1 MKRFMLTA
9 MHSNAGKTVMTC
21 ALLAALKRRG
31 IEVHSFKCGP
41 DYIDPMFHS
50 RVLGIPCRNLDLFLQ
65 GKEKVKETLSA
76 HGGELAVLEGAMGY
90 YDGMAGTE
98 ENSAWEVAALTE
110 TPAVLVVRPKGVGI
124 SLAAQI
130 RGMMQFRADS
140 NRNGSA
146 YLKKGTAGGAAMPY
160 AENSGIGEILLADCS
175 ASLAAY
181 LRPILERET
190 GLPVFGYLPAMKEA
204 ELGSRHLGLMTAD
217 EIRDLSERMTV
228 LVEQAEKTI
237 DIDGIVHL
245 AETLETTEIGPAG
258 NPKCAAE
265 ADTERTDAVRVHF
278 PETDCRIA
286 VARDKAFCFLYE
298 DSLDAL
304 RQAGAEPVFFSPL
317 TDGQL
322 PENIQGLY
330 LCGGYPELYAEE
342 LSRNSSMLQSIRKN
356 IKDGMPVLAE
366 CGGFL
371 YLQQELEDEQ
381 GKVWPVCGVLPGNG
395 FRTKRLQR
403 FGYHWLQAEKDSM
416 LFRTGE
422 KVPVHE
428 FHYWDC
434 TCNGT
439 DLTSVKPDGRQWACG
454 YADESMYAAFPHL
467 HLGGALPLAER
478 FVQRCRKEDG

>member
-140 NRNGSA
+140 NRNGAA

-160 AENSGIGEILLADCS
+160 AENSGIGGILLADCS

-217 EIRDLSERMTV
+217 EIRDLSDRMTV
-228 LVEQAEKTI
+228 LAEQAEKSI
-237 DIDGIVHL
+237 DIDGILHL
-245 AETLETTEIGPAG
+245 ADMAGTIESEPAG
-258 NPKCAAE
+258 NPGSTAGTHTESTDVPQAYAAKP
-265 ADTERTDAVRVHF
+265 V
-278 PETDCRIA
+278 CRIA
-286 VARDKAFCFLYE
+286 VARDAAFCFLYE

-304 RQAGAEPVFFSPL
+304 RRAGAELVFFSPL

-322 PENIQGLY
+322 PENVQGLY

-342 LSRNSSMLQSIRKN
+342 LSWNSSMLQSIRKN

-381 GKVWPVCGVLPGNG
+381 GKVWPLCGVLPGNG
-395 FRTKRLQR
+395 FRTKCLQR

-478 FVQRCRKEDG
+478 FVQRCRKKD

>member
-140 NRNGSA
+140 NRNGA
-146 YLKKGTAGGAAMPY
+146 ACLKKGTAGGAAMPY
-160 AENSGIGEILLADCS
+160 AENSGIGGILLADCS

-217 EIRDLSERMTV
+217 EIRDLSDRMTV
-228 LVEQAEKTI
+228 LAEQAEKSI
-237 DIDGIVHL
+237 DIDGILHL
-245 AETLETTEIGPAG
+245 ADMAGTIESEPAG
-258 NPKCAAE
+258 NPGSTAGTHTESTDVPQAYAAKP
-265 ADTERTDAVRVHF
+265 V
-278 PETDCRIA
+278 CRIA
-286 VARDKAFCFLYE
+286 VARDAAFCFLYE

-304 RQAGAEPVFFSPL
+304 RRAGAELVFFSPL

-322 PENIQGLY
+322 PENVQGLY

-342 LSRNSSMLQSIRKN
+342 LSWNSSMLQSIRKN

-381 GKVWPVCGVLPGNG
+381 GKVWPLCGVLPGNG
-395 FRTKRLQR
+395 FRTKCLQR

-478 FVQRCRKEDG
+478 FVQRCRKKD

>member
-1 MKRFMLTA
+1 MKRFMLMA

-130 RGMMQFRADS
+130 RGMMQFRAE
-140 NRNGSA
+140 
-146 YLKKGTAGGAAMPY
+146 TMPY
-160 AENSGIGEILLADCS
+160 PENSGIGGILLADCS

-217 EIRDLSERMTV
+217 EIRDLSDRMTV
-228 LVEQAEKTI
+228 LAEQAEKSI
-237 DIDGIVHL
+237 DIDGILHL
-245 AETLETTEIGPAG
+245 ADMAGTIESEPAG
-258 NPKCAAE
+258 NPGSTAGTHTESTDVPQAYAAKP
-265 ADTERTDAVRVHF
+265 V
-278 PETDCRIA
+278 CRIA
-286 VARDKAFCFLYE
+286 VARDAAFCFLYE

-304 RQAGAEPVFFSPL
+304 RRAGAELVFFSPL

-322 PENIQGLY
+322 PENVQGLY

-342 LSRNSSMLQSIRKN
+342 LSWNSSMLQSIRKN

-381 GKVWPVCGVLPGNG
+381 GKVWPLCGVLPGNG

-478 FVQRCRKEDG
+478 FVQRCRKKD